1 MGKSTGMGFD
11 DFGRLSDMNDD
22 GVTMTMADPLSSVGP
37 SATPDQRADLHMDAV
52 ARKQG
57 GSYDPNTRTAT
68 MPDKSG
74 QRKPQGGKV
83 AGGSNVFIPSD
94 PSMRINAGG
103 GEGASAP
110 VRVEGPLAVHRL
122 TGNVEDRVTGVRD
135 TKESWDDQ
143 YQGRG
148 APNDWIS
155 GGKPFKERED
165 LAIEQSAEALG
176 QKPLKRGGANNS
188 IPGPHPQ
195 KELARRIMSS
205 PISEQERVGVA
216 TNEFMYETDTED
228 EILRKSEGS
237 ILHPATD
244 TVSLGTNWRSPDAQ
258 GMADISSFEA
268 EHGSVPLG
276 IPSTTPD
283 TRNVADLLSPGVRK
297 TKVYDT
303 VPGENVAP
311 REAKSRPSKRKK

>member
-1 MGKSTGMGFD
+1 MGNSRGMGFD

-22 GVTMTMADPLSSVGP
+22 GVTMAMADPLSFVGP
-37 SATPDQRADLHMDAV
+37 SATPAQRVDLAIDAG

-57 GSYDPNTRTAT
+57 GSYDPNTRTVT

-155 GGKPFKERED
+155 GGRSFKDRED
-165 LAIEQSAEALG
+165 TAVGMAAESLG
-176 QKPLKRGGANNS
+176 QTPIKRNVINQYPQGLGAKL
-188 IPGPHPQ
+188 PQ
-195 KELARRIMSS
+195 QALARRIMTT
-205 PISEQERVGVA
+205 PISEQERIGVT
-216 TNEFMYETDTED
+216 TNPFMYEGMSDD
-228 EILRKSEGS
+228 EILDMANGS
-237 ILHPATD
+237 VLHPASD
-244 TVSLGTNWRSPDAQ
+244 TVSMGTNWKSPDAK
-258 GMADISSFEA
+258 GLADISSFEA
-268 EHGSVPLG
+268 KHGTVPGG
-276 IPSTTPD
+276 IPSTEPETG
-283 TRNVADLLSPGVRK
+283 NLADILMPGMKK
-297 TKVYDT
+297 TKVYDA
-303 VPGENVAP
+303 VPGKNVAP
-311 REAKSRPSKRKK
+311 GRKQMKKKK

>member
-74 QRKPQGGKV
+74 QRKPQAGEV

-103 GEGASAP
+103 GGGAAAP
-110 VRVEGPLAVHRL
+110 TPLEGPVAVHKM
-122 TGNVEDRVTGVRD
+122 TGNVEDRMTGARMSEKAFQD
-135 TKESWDDQ
+135 KM
-143 YQGRG
+143 
-148 APNDWIS
+148 APGGENNWIS
-155 GGKPFKERED
+155 GGGAFKDRED
-165 LAIEQSAEALG
+165 AAVSMAAESLG
-176 QKPLKRGGANNS
+176 EAPIKRGTIGQYPQSLGAKL
-188 IPGPHPQ
+188 PQ
-195 KELARRIMSS
+195 QALAREIMIK
-205 PISEQERVGVA
+205 PISEQERIGVD
-216 TNEFMYETDTED
+216 TNPFMNDNMSDE
-228 EILRKSEGS
+228 EILDMANGS
-237 ILHPATD
+237 VLHPASD
-244 TVSLGTNWRSPDAQ
+244 MVSMGTNWRSPDAK
-258 GMADISSFEA
+258 GLADISSFEA
-268 EHGSVPLG
+268 KHGTVPGG
-276 IPSTTPD
+276 IPSTEPETG
-283 TRNVADLLSPGVRK
+283 NLADVLMPGLKK
-297 TKVYDT
+297 TKIYDT

-311 REAKSRPSKRKK
+311 GRKQMKRKK